1 MSDGE
6 RQQQASDDDFGLSA
20 LREVLRLISE
30 TDISE
35 IKIERGGSKL
45 HIRRGVTQQAQSPAA
60 AQFMITPSLAAALPN
75 VGHSPLPPV
84 APFYQHPA
92 GTDQAALAPGQPG
105 SPADTLPAGEPITA
119 PMVGT
124 FYNSPSPKDPAY
136 VQEGDIIQPG
146 DRVGIV
152 EAMKMMNEIEAEI
165 GGRIAR
171 ILVKN
176 GQPVEYGQPL
186 MIVEPV

>member
-1 MSDGE
+1 MTEGAGE
-6 RQQQASDDDFGLSA
+6 RQEQEMNDDFGLSA
-20 LREVLRLISE
+20 LREVLDLLKGS
-30 TDISE
+30 DISE
-35 IKIERGGSKL
+35 LKIERGGSKL
-45 HIRRGVTQQAQSPAA
+45 HIRRGAPPAQSPAP
-60 AQFMITPSLAAALPN
+60 FMITPSLAAALPQAMQ
-75 VGHSPLPPV
+75 SPLPPV
-84 APFYQHPA
+84 APFQQHAAGPA
-92 GTDQAALAPGQPG
+92 APAEAPAAPETIPNGQPI
-105 SPADTLPAGEPITA
+105 SS

-124 FYNSPSPKDPAY
+124 FYGAPSPKDPPY
-136 VQEGDIIQPG
+136 VQEGDIIQAG

-165 GGRIAR
+165 GGRIVR